1 MTEAE
6 YLNLKQQIEAHA
18 ERRHSEIEAEKR
30 KQLDSLETIWNLFS
44 TIRVIQHPPAATL
57 SQGTFPLAE
66 AIRQVLPKMPSAF
79 NINDVI
85 EHVEAGGFDVKKPIN
100 PTSVSGALRK
110 MEDTGVLELIEAGK
124 GKRPS
129 KYKLAKDTNEI
140 SSEGKSS
147 LDEQKGQ
154 AMGATT
160 A

>member
-1 MTEAE
+1 MTETE
-6 YLNLKQQIEAHA
+6 YLNLKQQIVAHA
-18 ERRHSEIEAEKR
+18 ERRHSEIEAEKN
-30 KQLDSLETIWNLFS
+30 KQLESLETVWGLFS
-44 TIRVIQHPPAATL
+44 TLGTFESVQATVAN
-57 SQGTFPLAE
+57 QGTFPLAE
-66 AIRQVLPKMPSAF
+66 AVRQVLPEMPSAF
-79 NINDVI
+79 NINNI
-85 EHVEAGGFDVKKPIN
+85 IGRIEAGGFDVKKPIN

-110 MEDTGVLELIEAGK
+110 MEDSGVLELVVAGK

-129 KYKLAKDTNEI
+129 TYKVAKETNEI